1 METNP
6 KNKIMKNIS
15 GLLLSAGLSGR
26 MGTSKALMPHH
37 GLPFAV
43 LIIKKLLLVCSEV
56 SVVTGHESKKV
67 ETGIKNYL
75 KVDEISILLNLNV
88 DEVEKCLELLCGTG
102 LVIKKEKATATL
114 YSLKNN
120 KVCDA
125 MLMLKDELNKTIP
138 GNI

>member
-1 METNP
+1 MKENFLNETIKTLFTEP
-6 KNKIMKNIS
+6 KLQNVICSLYEND
-15 GLLLSAGLSGR
+15 L
-26 MGTSKALMPHH
+26 KA
-37 GLPFAV
+37 
-43 LIIKKLLLVCSEV
+43 
-56 SVVTGHESKKV
+56 
-67 ETGIKNYL
+67 
-75 KVDEISILLNLNV
+75 DEISILLNLNV
-88 DEVEKCLELLCGTG
+88 DEVERCLELLCRTG

>member
-1 METNP
+1 MKENFINETIKTLFTEP
-6 KNKIMKNIS
+6 KLQN
-15 GLLLSAGLSGR
+15 
-26 MGTSKALMPHH
+26 
-37 GLPFAV
+37 V
-43 LIIKKLLLVCSEV
+43 LCSLYE
-56 SVVTGHESKKV
+56 
-67 ETGIKNYL
+67 NYL